1 MKGSLKRYV
10 IKRHGGMW
18 GKDPGLDGI
27 NCLCARVADFD
38 YEQLELKYLKTV
50 RSVSVEQFNKNCL
63 REGDIL
69 IEKSG
74 GGEKSPVGRAIYC
87 GSKSEAIF
95 SNFIERVRFNNKK
108 IDPRFALYLLC
119 SAYEKGINQ
128 SCIKQTTGIQNLDVD
143 EYLSSIYVPN
153 ITVEEQRRIV
163 EKLDNVWMT
172 VSKLIAKK
180 KQQLNLL
187 QEYRQSLITR
197 AVTKGLNLHVP
208 LKKTCYDWC
217 EYIPAHWGVTKI
229 GNVFDIVLGKMLCS
243 SPLNESY
250 SEENY
255 LCAGSI
261 SWGGVKT
268 DYVKRM
274 WFSPE
279 EKERFL
285 LKDRDIVI
293 VEGGAGFGM
302 ATIYRGECS
311 PCYFQNSIVRLR
323 ERGMVRSEFCRY
335 WLIVTYGTYLKRICN
350 EATFS
355 HYTKEKVSQT
365 PIIIPPIDEQDRIV
379 EELRVREDLISETL
393 VKINKQIQKIREYRS
408 SLISRLMPES

>member
-1 MKGSLKRYV
+1 MIEAPLWHLCTCNDDVLSEKTNPDQEIKYVDISNVDSKNGIIGYSRFVFSKAPSRARRLVKTGDIIVSTVRTYLEAIALVDDKYSDCVFSTGFAVLRPKNPNQSLAIYLSLKSSRV
-10 IKRHGGMW
+10 ISAINAQSKGVAYPSITSSELMRIKVRLPEDTKR
-18 GKDPGLDGI
+18 
-27 NCLCARVADFD
+27 
-38 YEQLELKYLKTV
+38 
-50 RSVSVEQFNKNCL
+50 
-63 REGDIL
+63 
-69 IEKSG
+69 
-74 GGEKSPVGRAIYC
+74 
-87 GSKSEAIF
+87 
-95 SNFIERVRFNNKK
+95 
-108 IDPRFALYLLC
+108 
-119 SAYEKGINQ
+119 
-128 SCIKQTTGIQNLDVD
+128 
-143 EYLSSIYVPN
+143 
-153 ITVEEQRRIV
+153 
-163 EKLDNVWMT
+163 
-172 VSKLIAKK
+172 VSKLVSDIDNVISNKAKIFDS
-180 KQQLNLL
+180 LS
-187 QEYRQSLITR
+187 EYRQSLV
-197 AVTKGLNLHVP
+197 AHVVTKGLNLHVP